1 MTGSR
6 LTVAA
11 GVGRTGRFGRI
22 FRMVTA
28 LYPGTFDPVTM
39 GHLNVARRA
48 ARLFDRLIVAVYD
61 TPSKSLLFNTE
72 ERVSLLREAAADIS
86 NMEVR
91 PFNGLVVQTA
101 REAGA
106 ATIIRGLRSGPD
118 FEYECQMFF
127 MNRRLEPEVD
137 MVSLMSDQEHTF
149 ISSSLLKEVAQL
161 GGDIDGMVPPN
172 VATALA
178 EKFPAAGG
186 PRR

>member
-1 MTGSR
+1 
-6 LTVAA
+6 
-11 GVGRTGRFGRI
+11 
-22 FRMVTA
+22 MVTA

-39 GHLNVARRA
+39 GHLNVATRA
-48 ARLFDRLIVAVYD
+48 ARLFERLIVAVYD

-72 ERVSLLREAAADIS
+72 ERVSLLREAVADIG
-86 NMEVR
+86 NIEVR

-106 ATIIRGLRSGPD
+106 VTIIRGLRSGPD

-161 GGDIDGMVPPN
+161 GGDISDMVPPN
-172 VATALA
+172 VANALA

-186 PRR
+186 LQR

>member
-1 MTGSR
+1 
-6 LTVAA
+6 
-11 GVGRTGRFGRI
+11 
-22 FRMVTA
+22 MVTA

-39 GHLNVARRA
+39 GHLNVATRA
-48 ARLFDRLIVAVYD
+48 ARLFERLIVAVYD

-72 ERVSLLREAAADIS
+72 ERVSLLREAVADIG
-86 NMEVR
+86 NIEVR

-106 ATIIRGLRSGPD
+106 VTIIRGLRSGPD

-127 MNRRLEPEVD
+127 MNRRLEPDVD

-161 GGDIDGMVPPN
+161 GGDISDMVPPN
-172 VATALA
+172 VAKALA
-178 EKFPAAGG
+178 EKFPATGG
-186 PRR
+186 PQR

>member
-1 MTGSR
+1 
-6 LTVAA
+6 
-11 GVGRTGRFGRI
+11 
-22 FRMVTA
+22 MVTA
-28 LYPGTFDPVTM
+28 LYPGSFDPVTM
-39 GHLNVARRA
+39 GHLDVAKRA

-72 ERVSLLREAAADIS
+72 ERVSLWREAASDIE

-91 PFNGLVVQTA
+91 PFTGLVVKTA
-101 REAGA
+101 KEAGA

-137 MVSLMSDQEHTF
+137 MVSLMSDQDHTF

-161 GGDIDGMVPPN
+161 GGDISGMVPPN
-172 VATALA
+172 VAQALA
-178 EKFPAAGG
+178 EKFQLP
-186 PRR
+186 PR